1 MKDVMIDGYV
11 TKNIDVRSTNSGQ
24 LVTSFSIN
32 SPNYN
37 RDTKTTT
44 PQFFDCEYWHNGQ
57 HDDKARNI
65 YEGALLLLWGQLAYE
80 AWQDRQGNNRSKVKI
95 KVREIGLI
103 RSPQQQANNYQ
114 QLHQSPQVA
123 PAPVQQ
129 PAPQQYQQQPQY
141 APQAAPAAPQMA
153 ASVVDA
159 SVYDT
164 DITF

>member
-1 MKDVMIDGYV
+1 MKDVIIDGYV
-11 TKNIDVRSTNSGQ
+11 TKNVDVRSTNSGQ

-80 AWQDRQGNNRSKVKI
+80 TWQDRQGNNRSKVKI

-103 RSPQQQANNYQ
+103 RYPQQQANNYQ
-114 QLHQSPQVA
+114 QLHQPPQVA
-123 PAPVQQ
+123 PAPMQQ

-153 ASVVDA
+153 APVVDA

-164 DITF
+164 DIPF